1 MCISLHGLGKFF
13 RFTGVQNFFS
23 KISLLGDS
31 SQNHSVSTQFHP
43 PPFCWRKDFQKKGAW
58 DMSNFP
64 VGDSNNLA
72 KFCLGEG

>member
-1 MCISLHGLGKFF
+1 MVWENFSDLLVFRIFLAKFHYW
-13 RFTGVQNFFS
+13 GILL
-23 KISLLGDS
+23 KII
-31 SQNHSVSTQFHP
+31 VSTQFHP
-43 PPFCWRKDFQKKGAW
+43 PPFCWRKDFPKKGAW